1 MLEVDYLAVRLVPE
15 MLVPR
20 ALALIFGGG
29 AITTV
34 AAVPIGSYLGS
45 IVGWRS
51 MFLIAAALAVLAL
64 VWQAVA
70 LPSLPARTRLAT
82 RIHCTS

>member
-1 MLEVDYLAVRLVPE
+1 
-15 MLVPR
+15 
-20 ALALIFGGG
+20 
-29 AITTV
+29 
-34 AAVPIGSYLGS
+34 
-45 IVGWRS
+45 

-82 RIHCTS
+82 MIHCTS